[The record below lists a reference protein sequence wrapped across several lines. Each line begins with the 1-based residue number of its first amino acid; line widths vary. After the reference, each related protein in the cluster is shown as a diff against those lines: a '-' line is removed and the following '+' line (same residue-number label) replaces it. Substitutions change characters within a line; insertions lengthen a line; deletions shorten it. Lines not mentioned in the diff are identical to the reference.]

1 MEQTEMIFDVSRDP
15 YNHMSR
21 LLFGRWKPFILMA
34 MVFDEGKTNFS
45 DFIKQL
51 PISHKV
57 LAENLKAMEADGLIT
72 RTVVPDTPP
81 RTEYRLTDAGQSMV
95 PLLRA
100 VYDAGWRDMKAK
112 GMPIDALGEMWH
124 GYRERDERLL
134 SVRYGQE
141 KRPAEAENK

>member
-1 MEQTEMIFDVSRDP
+1 MNEQEMVFDVKKDP
-15 YNHMSR
+15 YNHMMR
-21 LLFGRWKPFILMA
+21 ILFCRWKPFILMA

-57 LAENLKAMEADGLIT
+57 LTENLRSMEADGLIY

-81 RTEYRLTDAGQSMV
+81 RTEYRLTEAGLSMV

-100 VYDAGWRDMKAK
+100 VYEAGWKDMKAK
-112 GMPIDALGEMWH
+112 NMPIDPLGEMWH
-124 GYRERDERLL
+124 GFRERDKERMKKPYA
-134 SVRYGQE
+134 STDRGS
-141 KRPAEAENK
+141 RD

>member
-1 MEQTEMIFDVSRDP
+1 MEKKELIFDVNKDP
-15 YNHMSR
+15 YNHMAR
-21 LLFGRWKPFILMA
+21 ILFGRWKPFLLMA

-57 LAENLKAMEADGLIT
+57 LSENLKAMEADGLIT

-81 RTEYRLTDAGQSMV
+81 RTEYRLTETGLSMV

-100 VYDAGWRDMKAK
+100 VYDAGWKDMTRK

-124 GYRERDERLL
+124 GYRERDDRLMY
-134 SVRYGQE
+134 RTNG
-141 KRPAEAENK
+141 KKD